1 MSRTLLLLEFA
12 EHLHGLVEEAEGGPE
27 VASPH
32 HLKTSL
38 TQSLVVIFNVKDIC
52 RKSGVMSQ
60 VCNFVSEFQ
69 ENCTNLVLI
78 PFTSCLMSFSPSTT
92 PTFLVLSMKPS
103 SFCAD
108 STNGNFRKP

>member
-1 MSRTLLLLEFA
+1 MSHTLLLLDSA

-27 VASPH
+27 VTSPH
-32 HLKTSL
+32 HLQASL
-38 TQSLVVIFNVKDIC
+38 AQSLVVIFNVEDIC
-52 RKSGVMSQ
+52 GKSVVMSQ
-60 VCNFVSEFQ
+60 DCFVSEFE

-108 STNGNFRKP
+108 STKGNFRKP